1 MIFIKVVGLI
11 FWLEK
16 IEYEV
21 VILKIDFWLFF
32 KGVLMGAADIVP
44 GVSGGTIAFITGIY
58 ERLLLSL
65 QSILPALFELIK
77 NRSFSAFWKKING
90 TFLMT
95 LFSGI
100 LLSVLMLAKLI
111 IYLLINHP
119 IPLWSFFFGLIV
131 ASVSI
136 VGKQIS
142 EWNVR
147 LFVSVAAG
155 ALIAFFFTQLAPA
168 SVEHNYLNAFLSGLI
183 AICAMILPGISGSFI
198 LVMLG
203 TYSFILGAIKEF
215 DIIVLAIFASGC
227 LIGLLSIANVL
238 VWAFSHFRNI
248 TLALLTGFMIGALTK
263 VWPWKEILT
272 YREDRHGRLLPLLE
286 QNVLPNTYE
295 LITGASA
302 QVGMAFVCFVVAIVG
317 VLLLESFA
325 SRSKSP
331 VPDEV

>member
-1 MIFIKVVGLI
+1 M
-11 FWLEK
+11 
-16 IEYEV
+16 
-21 VILKIDFWLFF
+21 KIDFWLFL
-32 KGVLMGAADIVP
+32 KGILMGAADIVP

-58 ERLLLSL
+58 ERLLVSL
-65 QSILPALFELIK
+65 QSIVPALFELIK
-77 NRSFSAFWKKING
+77 DRNLSGFWNKING
-90 TFLMT
+90 AFLMT

-100 LLSVLMLAKLI
+100 LLSVLIFAKLI
-111 IYLLINHP
+111 AYLLVNHP

-142 EWNVR
+142 EWNIR
-147 LFVSVAAG
+147 LFISIVAG
-155 ALIAFFFTQLAPA
+155 AIIAYFFTQLSPA

-203 TYSFILGAIKEF
+203 TYSFILGAIKDF
-215 DIIVLAIFASGC
+215 DVIVLVVFASGC
-227 LIGLLSIANVL
+227 LIGLLSIANLL
-238 VWAFSHFRNI
+238 VWAFSRFRNM

-263 VWPWKEILT
+263 VWPWKEVLT
-272 YREDRHGRLLPLLE
+272 YREDRHGQLLPLLE
-286 QNVLPNTYE
+286 QNVLPSSYE

-302 QVGMAFVCFVVAIVG
+302 QVGVAFVCFVAAIVG

-325 SRSKSP
+325 GGSKRSVS
-331 VPDEV
+331 DEV